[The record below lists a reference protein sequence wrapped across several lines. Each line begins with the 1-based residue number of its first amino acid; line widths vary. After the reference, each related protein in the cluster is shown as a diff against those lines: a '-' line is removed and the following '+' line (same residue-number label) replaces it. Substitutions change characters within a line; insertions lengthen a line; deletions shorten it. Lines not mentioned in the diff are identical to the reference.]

1 MSNILLSTQLH
12 LLLDTPSQS
21 MKLTL
26 APAAELDGDLLVH
39 VLAQVQDVLF
49 LRPLC
54 LLLPR
59 RISALCASS
68 SSSSTSSAAMVA
80 ASAAASPPECATFR
94 HVVRDW

>member
-49 LRPLC
+49 LGPFC

-59 RISALCASS
+59 CVSALCASS
-68 SSSSTSSAAMVA
+68 SAASSSTVVA
-80 ASAAASPPECATFR
+80 ASAASPPKCAAFR
-94 HVVRDW
+94 HGVRKG